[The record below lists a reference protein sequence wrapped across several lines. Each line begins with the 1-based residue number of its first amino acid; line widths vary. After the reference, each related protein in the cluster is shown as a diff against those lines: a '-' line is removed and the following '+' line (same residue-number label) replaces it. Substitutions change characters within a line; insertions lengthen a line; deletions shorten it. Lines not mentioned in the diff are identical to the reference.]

1 MTSNLPVKSPTIPDA
16 QGTPL
21 EGHPHLYTVYSLLC
35 LGWHPVKV
43 AVYLA
48 QTTGVQVSVEA
59 ISAYLA
65 AIPGDELLPTTAIA
79 RHFRHLDVIADPI
92 GTMHE
97 MLLLRKHSLA
107 QKIDAVGEDNWTAT
121 IDGDI
126 KDVFLM
132 AVQLKDMLDGGPPSR
147 ATEVLP
153 SKTAPTLRDLKRGRI
168 ASAERV
174 TTKERVTF
182 ENDDVVDG
190 ETAEVEE

>member
-1 MTSNLPVKSPTIPDA
+1 VTPNLPATIPDA
-16 QGTPL
+16 HGTVL
-21 EGHPHLYTVYSLLC
+21 ADSPHLYTVYSLLC
-35 LGWHPVKV
+35 SGWHPVKV
-43 AVYLA
+43 AVYIA
-48 QTTGVQVSVEA
+48 QTTGVQFPVEA

-65 AIPGDELLPTTAIA
+65 TIPEEDLLPTTAIA

-107 QKIDAVGEDNWTAT
+107 QKIEAAGDEAWTAT

-126 KDVFLM
+126 KDVFTM
-132 AVQLKDMLDGGPPSR
+132 AAELKGMLDGNQPAHPVDAAS
-147 ATEVLP
+147 
-153 SKTAPTLRDLKRGRI
+153 SKTTPTLRDLTRRKI

-182 ENDDVVDG
+182 EADDDVVDG
-190 ETAEVEE
+190 EATEVEDI